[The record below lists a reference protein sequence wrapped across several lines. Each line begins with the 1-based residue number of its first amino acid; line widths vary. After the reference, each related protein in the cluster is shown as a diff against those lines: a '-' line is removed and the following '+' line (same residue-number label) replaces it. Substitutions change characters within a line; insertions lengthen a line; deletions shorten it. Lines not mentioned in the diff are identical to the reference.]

1 MPNENPMHPFRLS
14 TDHALGA
21 RARARGD
28 ATAPGSHAGS
38 IETTAANRRA
48 SLRDAESLDGSN
60 TLLDQ
65 NAPEGQNRDELA
77 RLGLQPEACNEDPRN
92 PTASRGD
99 QGVDPDPFYCAWGRC
114 SIASPVP
121 RQCVLTQPRP
131 KAEVQRTNFVFRK
144 RTSSDPEIRTGCQL
158 AGHPRPFG

>member
-14 TDHALGA
+14 THHALGA

-38 IETTAANRRA
+38 IETTTANRRA
-48 SLRDAESLDGSN
+48 SLRYTKSLDGSN

-77 RLGLQPEACNEDPRN
+77 RLGLQPEARNEDPRN

-99 QGVDPDPFYCAWGRC
+99 QGVDPDILSTA
-114 SIASPVP
+114 AS
-121 RQCVLTQPRP
+121 
-131 KAEVQRTNFVFRK
+131 
-144 RTSSDPEIRTGCQL
+144 
-158 AGHPRPFG
+158 